1 MKRTST
7 FYIISSLLGGLAL
20 LFIIAPL
27 LGLMI
32 KSTWPELFQVSQNRD
47 VRESIILTLAA
58 SMLGTLLLAI
68 PGIPLSYMLARKQF
82 PFRRFVIGLV
92 DLPVVIPH
100 SAAGIALLGF
110 LSKDSFFGS
119 GMAHLGIEFIGK
131 PAGIAMAMAFVSLP
145 FLLNAAREGFASVPL
160 RLEQAA
166 LNLGA
171 TPSQVFFTISLP
183 LAWRSILSGLI
194 MMFARGMSEFG
205 AVVIIAYH
213 PMTSSVMLWE
223 WFGAYGLKYARPIA
237 VLVIL
242 ISLIFFILLR
252 LLSRNDDPVNRKKR
266 KKKDA

>member
-1 MKRTST
+1 MKRTSP
-7 FYIISSLLGGLAL
+7 FYIFASLLGGLAL

-27 LGLMI
+27 VGLMI
-32 KSTWPELFQVSQNRD
+32 KSTWPELYQVSQNSD
-47 VRESIILTLAA
+47 VQDSIALTLGT
-58 SMLGTLLLAI
+58 SMLGTFLLAI
-68 PGIPLSYMLARKQF
+68 PGIPLAYMLARKQF
-82 PFRRFVIGLV
+82 PLRRFVLGLV

-110 LSKDSFFGS
+110 LSQDSFFGG
-119 GMAHLGIEFIGK
+119 GMAKLGIEFIGK
-131 PAGIAMAMAFVSLP
+131 PTGIAMAMAFVSLP
-145 FLLNAAREGFASVPL
+145 FLLNAAREGFAAVPV

-166 LNLGA
+166 LNLGT

-205 AVVIIAYH
+205 AVIIIAYH
-213 PMTSSVMLWE
+213 PMTSSVMLYE

-242 ISLIFFILLR
+242 VSLIFFILIR
-252 LLSRNDDPVNRKKR
+252 MLSRDEDPVSRKKR
-266 KKKDA
+266 KLKDA

>member
-1 MKRTST
+1 
-7 FYIISSLLGGLAL
+7 
-20 LFIIAPL
+20 
-27 LGLMI
+27 
-32 KSTWPELFQVSQNRD
+32 
-47 VRESIILTLAA
+47 
-58 SMLGTLLLAI
+58 
-68 PGIPLSYMLARKQF
+68 
-82 PFRRFVIGLV
+82 
-92 DLPVVIPH
+92 
-100 SAAGIALLGF
+100 
-110 LSKDSFFGS
+110 
-119 GMAHLGIEFIGK
+119 
-131 PAGIAMAMAFVSLP
+131 
-145 FLLNAAREGFASVPL
+145 L

-252 LLSRNDDPVNRKKR
+252 LLSKNDDPVSRKKR

>member
-1 MKRTST
+1 
-7 FYIISSLLGGLAL
+7 
-20 LFIIAPL
+20 
-27 LGLMI
+27 MI
-32 KSTWPELFQVSQNRD
+32 KSTWPELFQVSQNRE
-47 VRESIILTLAA
+47 VQESIALTLGS

-82 PFRRFVIGLV
+82 PLRKFVIGLI

-100 SAAGIALLGF
+100 SAAGIALLAF

-119 GMAHLGIEFIGK
+119 GMARLGIEFIGK

-145 FLLNAAREGFASVPL
+145 FLLNAAREGFAAVPL

-223 WFGAYGLKYARPIA
+223 WFGAYGLQYARPIA

-252 LLSRNDDPVNRKKR
+252 LLSKNDEPARRKKR
-266 KKKDA
+266 KIEDA